1 MSSFLFDNQK
11 NSFEEALLPM
21 MSLREVVMFPRSIAP
36 LFVGREASIKAI
48 EQAVAAH
55 DKKIFL
61 VAQRSPETEKPTSED
76 LFEMGTV
83 SKILQMLRLP
93 DGTIKVL
100 FEGLYRAEW
109 ESETMTMGE
118 DANYPMVTV
127 RRVPEEET
135 HGPESLALLLPR
147 IPSISA
153 RDITSTCM
161 DPSVSSAMA

>member
-1 MSSFLFDNQK
+1 MTGFTFDSNR
-11 NSFEEALLPM
+11 FAAETIRLPM

-135 HGPESLALLLPR
+135 HGPESDALIR
-147 IPSISA
+147 A
-153 RDITSTCM
+153 RSRW
-161 DPSVSSAMA
+161 SNA